1 MARSSVAEQLKQG
14 MSTLTGALMAA
25 TSFALTGRQNRPG
38 QIGIAVLK
46 LSRAPAPFHT
56 RIPSPEAIW
65 RHVSLRALIAHV
77 RAQD

>member
-14 MSTLTGALMAA
+14 MSTLTGALIAA
-25 TSFALTGRQNRPG
+25 ASPILTGRQNRHG

-46 LSRAPAPFHT
+46 LSRVPAPFHG

-65 RHVSLRALIAHV
+65 RHVSLHAPIPHV
-77 RAQD
+77 RA